1 MRLTL
6 YSNCRLTKEYNE
18 VIQGSH
24 LENYLNSLTKLLYE
38 NIDDV
43 YLTRRGT
50 LNVEM
55 LSSGMYLYN
64 YFKLE
69 DTNNSITRYF
79 FIDDIDIVNGTCVIS
94 YTEDIWSSYSSYIN
108 IIKGNIENLRFGIST
123 NPKFIPDNYNSN
135 NVLTLSPLGTSSSGF
150 TEFYII
156 VELSYYIP
164 VESGNIVDRHFMTA
178 VVTGLDTSHP
188 TQSFDAS
195 TGFAEQIY
203 EWMAL
208 GKNLKVA
215 NDNNWYSYDV
225 TNIYIV
231 PKPYVSG
238 IGHSSSVFVN
248 LSKAQEDT
256 TLAYKFATLCLIQY
270 GEYNKTYTADNDFKR
285 YAIGTLDNL
294 IPVENNGSGIE
305 INIKMSVDN
314 IKFTMYLRVGTSI
327 IDISNSFTYE
337 LPINIQR
344 ADITQQQA
352 IARQVKNLSLDLNK
366 QEIQTKGAINIV
378 SSMAQ
383 TGIGLG
389 TAVATGGAMGIGS
402 VVGGLSSTATAV
414 ADTIY
419 NLKENDL
426 NRWQNNV
433 KAYTTS
439 TAVKVN
445 KDIYLNCYY
454 GIVHAYC
461 VPDNNTYINNLID
474 VVGYRTNII
483 VSNNTFLTTAQ
494 ESQTYNIIKFS
505 SLMMYGNIPHSI
517 LEELKAIL
525 IKGIKIYFT
534 DAI

>member
-108 IIKGNIENLRFGIST
+108 IIKGNITNLRYGIGNT
-123 NPKFIPDNYNSN
+123 TPKYLPDNYISN
-135 NVLTLSPLGTSSSGF
+135 KPLTLKSYLLNDGVRH
-150 TEFYII
+150 TEFSVI
-156 VELSYYIP
+156 VELSYYDP
-164 VESGNIVDRHFMTA
+164 VASGDVIDRHFMTA
-178 VVTGLDTSHP
+178 VVYTSGTSP
-188 TQSFDAS
+188 IKMNYDSAS
-195 TGFAEQIY
+195 GYAEQIL
-203 EWMAL
+203 ENMAL
-208 GKNLKVA
+208 GKNLKLP
-215 NDNNWYSYDV
+215 NDNTYKNYDI
-225 TNIYIV
+225 TNVYIV
-231 PKPYVSG
+231 PYVYVNGFGVSQSVYVSLTNVQQD
-238 IGHSSSVFVN
+238 IAH
-248 LSKAQEDT
+248 
-256 TLAYKFATLCLIQY
+256 KFAQLNMVQY
-270 GEYNKTYTADNDFKR
+270 SEYTKNWSSTALYTR

-294 IPVENNGSGIE
+294 ITIEENGTDVGVGLLMN
-305 INIKMSVDN
+305 VDA

-327 IDISNSFTYE
+327 IDITNSFAYE
-337 LPINIQR
+337 LPINIQS

-352 IARQVKNLSLDLNK
+352 IARQVKNLTLDLNK
-366 QEIQTKGAINIV
+366 QETAVKGSLGAVNGLV
-378 SSMAQ
+378 Q
-383 TGIGLG
+383 TGLGAVQLASGGIG
-389 TAVATGGAMGIGS
+389 GIGS
-402 VVGGLSSTATAV
+402 LVGGITSTASSV
-414 ADTIY
+414 ADTIFTM
-419 NLKENDL
+419 KEIDL
-426 NRWQNNV
+426 QKWQNNLQ
-433 KAYTTS
+433 AYSTS

-445 KDIYLNCYY
+445 KDVFINCSY
-454 GIVHAYC
+454 GIVEFRV
-461 VPDNNTYINNLID
+461 VPDNNTYINNLLE

-483 VSNNTFLTTAQ
+483 VNNNTYLTTAQ
-494 ESQTYNIIKFS
+494 ESQNYNIIKFS
-505 SLMMYGNIPHSI
+505 NLMMYGNIPHSI
-517 LEELKAIL
+517 QEELKAIL
-525 IKGIKIYFT
+525 TKGIKIYFT

>member
-108 IIKGNIENLRFGIST
+108 IIKGKVENLRFGLGY
-123 NPKFIPDNYNSN
+123 NPKFLPDNYNSN
-135 NVLTLSPLGTSSSGF
+135 NVLTLTPLGTTASGF

-156 VELSYYIP
+156 VELSYYKP
-164 VESGNIVDRHFMTA
+164 VVSGDIVDRHFMTA
-178 VVTGLDTSHP
+178 LVTGLDTSHP

-203 EWMAL
+203 EWMSL

-215 NDNNWYSYDV
+215 NDNNWYNYDV

-238 IGHSSSVFVN
+238 IGHSTSVFVN
-248 LSKAQEDT
+248 LSKAQEDA

-270 GEYNKTYTADNDFKR
+270 GEYNRSYSVDNDFKR
-285 YAIGTLDNL
+285 YGIGTLDNL
-294 IPVENNGSGIE
+294 IPVENNGSSIE
-305 INIKMSVDN
+305 VNIKMSVDN

-337 LPINIQR
+337 LPIDIQR

-366 QEIQTKGAINIV
+366 QEIGVKGSLGAVNGLV
-378 SSMAQ
+378 Q
-383 TGIGLG
+383 TGLGAVQLASGGIG
-389 TAVATGGAMGIGS
+389 GIGS
-402 VVGGLSSTATAV
+402 LVGGLTSTASSV
-414 ADTIY
+414 ADTIFR
-419 NLKENDL
+419 LKENDL

-433 KAYTTS
+433 EAYTTS

-517 LEELKAIL
+517 QEELKAIL
-525 IKGIKIYFT
+525 LKGIKIYFT